1 MKKGLNPNSLDK
13 VNKGGGGG
21 QCTIFKEISFK
32 SKQTRFTWLGLT
44 IFRSLRIE
52 CVKFF
57 DPNNP
62 DLREF
67 LKNRRTE
74 ENRNRVVYN
83 LWIKVDRNYSFKD

>member
-1 MKKGLNPNSLDK
+1 MGAVKFTFKLISTLNKNKHLTGLD
-13 VNKGGGGG
+13 
-21 QCTIFKEISFK
+21 
-32 SKQTRFTWLGLT
+32 LT
-44 IFRSLRIE
+44 TFRSLRIE

-83 LWIKVDRNYSFKD
+83 L

>member
-1 MKKGLNPNSLDK
+1 MDNEPYSRKSALNQNKHLTGLD
-13 VNKGGGGG
+13 
-21 QCTIFKEISFK
+21 
-32 SKQTRFTWLGLT
+32 LT
-44 IFRSLRIE
+44 TFRSLRIE

>member
-1 MKKGLNPNSLDK
+1 MNTNTLQDSGLD
-13 VNKGGGGG
+13 
-21 QCTIFKEISFK
+21 
-32 SKQTRFTWLGLT
+32 LT
-44 IFRSLRIE
+44 TFRSLRIE

-83 LWIKVDRNYSFKD
+83 L